1 MTLLGFSF
9 ATYVAFIE
17 AESVVEY
24 NSRTLVNEEIDVAQI
39 SQSISTYSKNNVLKA
54 CFEAMN
60 SFEALKSGIEDRL
73 ILARQCASQAKL
85 ALENNPTMSLAWVVI
100 ADSQVLEGLENDALR
115 SLENS
120 LVSAPK
126 EGWLSKTRLHVSL
139 KLSDQLLLEKE
150 DMVLLDLIVLAKSRE
165 NIDWIAKRWKHYK
178 FARPTI
184 EVAVSKA
191 NPDIQWLFVSK
202 IKSSG

>member
-1 MTLLGFSF
+1 M
-9 ATYVAFIE
+9 AFLE

-24 NSRTLVNEEIDVAQI
+24 NSRTFATENMGVAQI
-39 SQSISTYSKNNVLKA
+39 SQSISTFSKNNVLKA

-60 SFEALKSGIEDRL
+60 SFEALRSDMEERL
-73 ILARQCASQAKL
+73 YQARLCASQAKL
-85 ALENNPTMSLAWVVI
+85 ALEKNPTMSLAWVII
-100 ADSQVLEGLENDALR
+100 ADSQILEGLEHNALKSLER
-115 SLENS
+115 SLV
-120 LVSAPK
+120 LAPN

-139 KLSDQLLLEKE
+139 KLSDQLLVEKE
-150 DMVLLDLIVLAKSRE
+150 DMVLRDMVVLARSRE
-165 NIDWIAKRWKHYK
+165 NIDWIAQRWKHFE

-191 NPDIQWLFVSK
+191 DPDIQWLFVSK